1 MPVFNIS
8 TLDINS
14 IPKETSFVLDA
25 NILFF
30 LHSGF
35 YSSRNPSHIAA
46 YSKFIAKLLA
56 RGNKLYITTTSLQEF
71 LFGFERKSYKLY
83 VSANGYSTNSHD
95 PNFFPFKQYRSLI
108 NERYNI
114 KKDMDRALY
123 EVISYYNVQECSIN
137 LDDIDAMVQ
146 TYDMHRYDP
155 MDYFSVCECKRNK
168 LSNHISDDH
177 DFQYDSSINVYCVM

>member
-1 MPVFNIS
+1 
-8 TLDINS
+8 
-14 IPKETSFVLDA
+14 
-25 NILFF
+25 
-30 LHSGF
+30 
-35 YSSRNPSHIAA
+35 
-46 YSKFIAKLLA
+46 
-56 RGNKLYITTTSLQEF
+56 
-71 LFGFERKSYKLY
+71 
-83 VSANGYSTNSHD
+83 
-95 PNFFPFKQYRSLI
+95 
-108 NERYNI
+108 
-114 KKDMDRALY
+114 MDRALY